1 MIAMDLNAVI
11 ILFFAII
18 AAVVVAN
25 SLIRER
31 VSLWRFI
38 RRGIV
43 VKKPVLKDIARAKER
58 AKWMTP

>member
-43 VKKPVLKDIARAKER
+43 GEKTRPKRHCAGKG
-58 AKWMTP
+58 TS